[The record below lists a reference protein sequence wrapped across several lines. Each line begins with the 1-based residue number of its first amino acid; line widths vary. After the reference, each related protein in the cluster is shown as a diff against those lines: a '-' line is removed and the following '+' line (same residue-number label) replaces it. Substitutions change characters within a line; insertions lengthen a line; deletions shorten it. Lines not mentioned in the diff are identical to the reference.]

1 MPDFVSAVGWS
12 SHILSILW
20 TGPGLVLVGSINGG
34 QASNLCTLIA
44 GGDVALSVT
53 GHRHRLEWVNGLLQR
68 YKFDSPVR
76 VGTCVVS
83 VMALC
88 IHQEE
93 ERFLPFSVINIM
105 TLSRGS
111 IILISLGLRGGSY
124 FNSE

>member
-20 TGPGLVLVGSINGG
+20 TGPVVQVWYCWIH
-34 QASNLCTLIA
+34 QRRT
-44 GGDVALSVT
+44 SVKPLHFDRWW
-53 GHRHRLEWVNGLLQR
+53 GRSSERHWAPAPLEWVNGLLQR

-93 ERFLPFSVINIM
+93 ERFLRLAS
-105 TLSRGS
+105 
-111 IILISLGLRGGSY
+111 
-124 FNSE
+124 